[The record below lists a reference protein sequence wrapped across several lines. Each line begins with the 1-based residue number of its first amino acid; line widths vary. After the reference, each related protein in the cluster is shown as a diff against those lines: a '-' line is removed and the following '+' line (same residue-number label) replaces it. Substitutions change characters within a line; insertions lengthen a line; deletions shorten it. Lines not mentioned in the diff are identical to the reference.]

1 MPPHAALFASRPFLV
16 GVCLAAGLGIA
27 AVDAFG
33 SRGEV
38 SPIVIVAMLLSATAV
53 IGFILPW
60 RGWIAALATWLPVP
74 LAHLLRLFLG
84 LPDTLHPNKYPSAF
98 KLAAFTLIV
107 SAIGMGCGSIVRVM
121 VTGTPRTRRN

>member
-1 MPPHAALFASRPFLV
+1 MDLKAKLFARRPVLAGV
-16 GVCLAAGLGIA
+16 GLMAGLGIA

-60 RGWIAALATWLPVP
+60 RGWIAAVATWLPIP
-74 LAHLLRLFLG
+74 LAHLLKLLLG
-84 LPDTLHPNKYPSAF
+84 LPDTLHPNTYASAF
-98 KLAAFTLIV
+98 KLAAFTLLV
-107 SAIGMGCGSIVRVM
+107 SAIGVGCGTLVGAM
-121 VTGTPRTRRN
+121 VTGTRGAQRK